1 MSGGVI
7 IAVCVIAAYLI
18 ITLCIGIFSSRNASK
33 SSEGYFMAQRSLGPY
48 VMFFTLFATN
58 ISAFAY
64 LGGPGGAYHL
74 GLGFFGFLATTTS
87 MAAVFFYIIGFRSWL
102 IGKKFGYMT
111 PAQLFGKRY
120 ASDALRILIFLVLG
134 IFTLAYM
141 VVQPIGAGY
150 IVSGLTQNVLPTWV
164 GVVMILIFV
173 TLYVF
178 IGGLRA
184 TAYADLFQGLVMMV
198 CVVAAFGL
206 IVYKLGGMSEVTQNL
221 VLNFPELIERKN
233 FTVQNWFSFAL
244 VIGLA
249 IPVFPQLFTK
259 FLAAKSSDS
268 LRTTM
273 SFYPLAMILIYVPV
287 LFLGVYGHTVFPDLI
302 GKQSDQIIPL
312 LLGKYYPLWIGAVIL
327 SAVLAAIMSTLGAQL
342 ITISTM
348 FTKDVYVRYID
359 KNASQEKQVLVGRF
373 FILVLALTTTA
384 IALKPPAAILS
395 IVSWA
400 FTGYAVLTP
409 TVLAG
414 LYWKRSTAKGA
425 ISSII
430 AGESVLVLF
439 AAGIIPMSVLQG
451 FQVIIPVIS
460 TTVIVLVVVSLLT
473 QQEGEEKESAE
484 RTHQYLDSVLSENE
498 TIIGT
503 PIPALA
509 SNVSIQKSK

>member
-1 MSGGVI
+1 
-7 IAVCVIAAYLI
+7 
-18 ITLCIGIFSSRNASK
+18 
-33 SSEGYFMAQRSLGPY
+33 
-48 VMFFTLFATN
+48 
-58 ISAFAY
+58 
-64 LGGPGGAYHL
+64 
-74 GLGFFGFLATTTS
+74 
-87 MAAVFFYIIGFRSWL
+87 
-102 IGKKFGYMT
+102 
-111 PAQLFGKRY
+111 
-120 ASDALRILIFLVLG
+120 
-134 IFTLAYM
+134 
-141 VVQPIGAGY
+141 
-150 IVSGLTQNVLPTWV
+150 
-164 GVVMILIFV
+164 
-173 TLYVF
+173 
-178 IGGLRA
+178 
-184 TAYADLFQGLVMMV
+184 
-198 CVVAAFGL
+198 
-206 IVYKLGGMSEVTQNL
+206 
-221 VLNFPELIERKN
+221 
-233 FTVQNWFSFAL
+233 
-244 VIGLA
+244 
-249 IPVFPQLFTK
+249 
-259 FLAAKSSDS
+259 
-268 LRTTM
+268 
-273 SFYPLAMILIYVPV
+273 VPV
-287 LFLGVYGHTVFPDLI
+287 LFLGVYGHTVFPDLL
-302 GKQSDQIIPL
+302 GKESDQIIPL

-484 RTHQYLDSVLSENE
+484 RTHHYLDSVLSENE